1 MNIGGIFEGQ
11 TAKNCEKSSNG
22 FLRFLQKGLVTDV
35 PKLAQFITSIL
46 SKNVFIKF
54 PYLRKIKM
62 KIVTTTATLT
72 VPWSGL
78 RRRQK
83 KNPLFVSFGV
93 CCVFTLT
100 GSGTITENCTYVQN
114 PNFPG
119 ALADTNGVD
128 YTVER
133 CRGGKGFFQFFCY
146 SHLFWGVKLQSL

>member
-54 PYLRKIKM
+54 PYLKKIKM

-83 KNPLFVSFGV
+83 KISPV
-93 CCVFTLT
+93 CQFRRLLRVH
-100 GSGTITENCTYVQN
+100 
-114 PNFPG
+114 PNRQRDHHRELHLRAKPELSRGPG
-119 ALADTNGVD
+119 
-128 YTVER
+128 R
-133 CRGGKGFFQFFCY
+133 HQRGGLHG
-146 SHLFWGVKLQSL
+146 GEVRRG

>member
-1 MNIGGIFEGQ
+1 
-11 TAKNCEKSSNG
+11 
-22 FLRFLQKGLVTDV
+22 
-35 PKLAQFITSIL
+35 
-46 SKNVFIKF
+46 
-54 PYLRKIKM
+54 M

-72 VPWSGL
+72 IPWSVL
-78 RRRQK
+78 RRKQK
-83 KNPLFVSFGV
+83 TNSPLFSFGV

-133 CRGGKGFFQFFCY
+133 CGGGKVLFFLRRWPSGFFTIPIC
-146 SHLFWGVKLQSL
+146 LGVKLQSL